1 MCNSRPCLA
10 LVFLQ
15 ENQTETME
23 IALLRAESV
32 WVAGVT
38 AQHPQLEV
46 GHNQKYFSQAP
57 FFFFK
62 KKSFNQ
68 PFLPAV
74 LRLLRALLQHS
85 EVRCE
90 QQALVAFRLALAVV
104 SLCWTF

>member
-1 MCNSRPCLA
+1 MCNSCPYLA

-15 ENQTETME
+15 ENQTEAME

-57 FFFFK
+57 FFLK
-62 KKSFNQ
+62 KKGFNQ